1 MTGLTELDDI
11 LANLD
16 PLLDEEE
23 FAFCQLPADLGLEA
37 VSPELFALIREE
49 EGLTAIL
56 PRGSAERAGLAYD
69 GAFSKITIGAHSSLH
84 AVGLTARIAGALADA
99 GISANLVAGVHHDHV
114 FIPADR
120 AGEALA
126 LLESMS

>member
-1 MTGLTELDDI
+1 
-11 LANLD
+11 
-16 PLLDEEE
+16 
-23 FAFCQLPADLGLEA
+23 
-37 VSPELFALIREE
+37 
-49 EGLTAIL
+49 
-56 PRGSAERAGLAYD
+56 
-69 GAFSKITIGAHSSLH
+69 H